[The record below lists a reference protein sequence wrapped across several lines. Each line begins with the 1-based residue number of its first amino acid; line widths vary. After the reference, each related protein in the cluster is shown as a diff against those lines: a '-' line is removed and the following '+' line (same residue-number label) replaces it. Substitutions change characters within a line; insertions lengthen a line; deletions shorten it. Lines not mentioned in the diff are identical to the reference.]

1 MANNNYNHNITITCN
16 ATAPQEALKLL
27 NKRQKEIIK
36 DMSLLDQAVAADK
49 KKWDSYKEELSA
61 VQMAIERNKASMEQF
76 RNVVNNLSQAT
87 LRQLNQAL
95 RKLKND
101 MANTS
106 DSKLLAQLRNEIAA
120 VEREKKIRLG
130 ALKDIEG
137 HLSTLKNKTD
147 AWLQSA
153 IQQQRSLLD
162 SMENTNNAGY
172 KRQLDVLKQLEAEE
186 QRRAA
191 IKTEQAA
198 INAGVDVRSGTASA
212 DKLRSARQALLAR
225 RDTLPQGAAGSAE
238 AKAIE
243 NINALLKQCDEQI
256 AAIAGKA
263 KQVPL
268 TAQQVEQEVASLTKN
283 LKNATPERLRKGLQ
297 MVNEQLDKIPLGSPQ
312 RQKMVQWARELDN
325 ALKGVDREAG
335 MSKTRFKEI
344 TGSIRGLRSA
354 NLKEL
359 QEAAAKLNNELL
371 TTKRRSEEFY
381 SKQRQ
386 LKAIRAEINRTT
398 GAIQK
403 QGSAFQTT
411 LRNLTTYFG
420 LFQIFSKISQMLTGI
435 FKKNLEM
442 SDQLSQIRMV
452 SGLATK
458 DVNRLSDALKGIDTR
473 TSLSGLQQIAYE
485 GSKLGMGQ
493 YGVEGLKSFTEAANE
508 LNVALKE
515 QMGDDTLTAMSKM
528 VENMGLIKSMGI
540 EKALKAT
547 GSAIFS
553 LSASSTASAGNI
565 VEFTKR
571 LYAMAKSAHITTP
584 ELLALG
590 SASDAF
596 GLMPEVA
603 STAMNKFITQI
614 QRAPGAIEQAIKVPK
629 GTVDNLYRSGKTMEA
644 IILILQRM
652 HDMGRARVNVFK
664 ALGSDGARMNLVFN
678 SMAENV
684 GAVEQHLRVANK
696 SFKEGTAV
704 TQEYQLRQQTA
715 MGYLERANNLWAKSF
730 VNKDGVDAMKQ
741 LTMQW
746 YNLSR
751 AITSSTVAMVPFRTV
766 VAGVVNGAKLLVVLL
781 PEILTFLGAAGL
793 TRVIIELAAVVSR
806 LRAILVAS
814 TISVAALRTAWAGLS
829 IAMRANVIGLV
840 AAVIVGVA
848 IPAYEKLK
856 ETLRGADEA
865 QRKYNNSVSAMKVRL
880 SAAKA
885 EADGYRRAIDRA
897 AKGSQERVAA
907 IQQFNSVYGSYLSNL
922 LSEKATAT
930 DVAKA
935 YERVCTALQNKI
947 ALEAKQK
954 DVDKYL
960 TPRYGWSA
968 SKLMGLSQATA
979 GTRYAPYGGDV
990 AKAYADDAYRRG
1002 IPYQTAVRNYMK
1014 KMGLSLTSNEL
1025 SLLFET
1031 AGATDRQIG
1040 KYLQNKYGD
1049 GGMLRRSI
1057 ILNGGAKGGRRQV
1070 MNIGRSVVDFFS
1082 QQYSTNRTSQK
1093 IDDKWN
1099 AFITPEPPVRD
1110 QAAPPDL
1117 KAEAKAARARER
1129 ARRAA
1134 IARAKKAMR
1143 EDLKN
1148 AETNSTAIIS
1158 NIEAY
1163 YNLQEAALKD
1173 MVTSGTRTS
1182 AEVTALV
1189 TELKTRRN
1197 NALMQARFALS
1208 GHKNNFEEVRKKM
1221 GRGWDQFDHSKRSDE
1236 LIKAIN
1242 SIDVNQ
1248 AYRTLARFDGSDK
1261 VYGISAKS
1269 FLDKIYENGTKNQ
1282 LDISDIEKK
1291 RQEAVDA
1298 VKRSYNGFSDL
1309 YKKVAEQFV
1318 TLGLE
1323 VQSFSDAAQVEYPHE
1338 GPNAPVD
1345 KDGKPLTKVGQSGFS
1360 TWGKASEEQWIDNV
1374 NVNAHAPGHVRL
1386 HPFDEMLHAMPSMG
1400 YHPYVDDITTDE
1412 GMWKWLRGF
1421 LSNYKTDK
1429 DGNPQYTS
1437 WAKRLNLTDSFIKQL
1452 DEKDV
1457 LDDHGNMDAK
1467 KLKKQLDPIRSE
1479 VESFYYIL
1487 TKYGDD
1493 YYEELKS
1500 KADEQKKIIEKMW
1513 DRSTEYKQY
1522 EEKDRLLSRQASI
1535 QSIVGRPHSIWQP
1548 FGFSQTIRNDDV
1560 DMEQGLNDLEAAHTK
1575 YQIAKM
1581 KTTDPA
1587 VLAEYLDKIETA
1599 QKKLEQTVYDR
1610 VTDRME
1616 SLKQWTDPIEQ
1627 LGTAMGNAFATMAQN
1642 AKDGRDAVKAALA
1655 DMVKSYAQSTIKIIN
1670 QLMMEKVKEAL
1681 IRKTYGKK
1689 AVKTEQ
1695 QTNEEIAD
1703 AQKGGSKKKSS
1714 LLTKAFKGFIGL
1726 FKKHKKESVK
1736 TTQETQTEMTETE
1749 KKGGEARQV
1758 LTTGVEQK
1766 TTDTLGKIQT
1776 EATKTKKANVQ
1787 EDVQTD
1793 SASAQASTT
1802 LGIASGASKIIGRLG
1817 WWGIPL
1823 VAVITALLN
1832 GLLAWAMSRVSSLFG
1847 GGSKGSDSTV
1857 NTKLVSGM
1865 LTYDSGNVQSFGGQ
1879 QGTQYVVGND
1889 GRVYR
1894 TEHVDNLSTGLVT
1907 EPIDTFVGGQRAIVG
1922 EHGPEMVI
1930 GRETTA
1936 ALQMNRP
1943 DLLRALV
1950 SYDKNYSGRGYRA
1963 YDGGNVQDFA
1973 TADNTA
1979 LNERLDRIDA
1989 TNRALTEVLAA
2000 LQKNGIHATVNKYGR
2015 GGIATQAQDGANF
2028 MRRNSGDTL
2037 WRK

>member
-1 MANNNYNHNITITCN
+1 M
-16 ATAPQEALKLL
+16 L

-36 DMSLLDQAVAADK
+36 DMSLLDQTVAADK

-76 RNVVNNLSQAT
+76 RNVMNNLSQAT
-87 LRQLNQAL
+87 LRQLRQAL

-106 DSKLLAQLRNEIAA
+106 DSKSLAKMRNDYAA
-120 VEREKKIRLG
+120 VERQIKIMQG
-130 ALKDIEG
+130 SLKDVEG

-153 IQQQRSLLD
+153 IQQQRSLLG

-172 KRQLDVLKQLEAEE
+172 KHQLDVLKQLEAEE

-198 INAGVDVRSGTASA
+198 VNAGVDVRSGTASA
-212 DKLRSARQALLAR
+212 AQLQSARQALLAR
-225 RDTLPQGAAGSAE
+225 RATLPQGAAGSAE
-238 AKAIE
+238 AREIE

-256 AAIAGKA
+256 AAIEGKA

-268 TAQQVEQEVASLTKN
+268 TAQQVEQKVSMLAKN
-283 LKNATPERLRKGLQ
+283 LKNATPEELRKGLQ
-297 MVNEQLDKIPLGSPQ
+297 MAREQLDKMALSSPK
-312 RQKMVQWARELDN
+312 RQKMVQWARELEN

-359 QEAAAKLNNELL
+359 QEAAAKLNNELQ
-371 TTKRRSEEFY
+371 TTKRRSKEFY

-386 LKAIRAEINRTT
+386 LQAIRAEINRTT
-398 GAIQK
+398 GAISK
-403 QGSAFQTT
+403 QGSAFQTI

-420 LFQIFSKISQMLTGI
+420 LFQIFSKISQMLTDI

-452 SGLATK
+452 SGLAIK

-766 VAGVVNGAKLLVVLL
+766 VGGVINGAKLLVVLL

-829 IAMRANVIGLV
+829 VAMRANVIGLV

-856 ETLRGADEA
+856 ETLWGADEA

-907 IQQFNSVYGSYLSNL
+907 IQQFNSVYGSYLTNL

-968 SKLMGLSQATA
+968 GKLMGLTQATA

-1002 IPYQTAVRNYMK
+1002 IPYQTAVRNYMQ

-1031 AGATDRQIG
+1031 AGATDRQVG

-1057 ILNGGAKGGRRQV
+1057 ILNGGVKGGRRQV
-1070 MNIGRSVVDFFS
+1070 MNIGRNVVDFFS
-1082 QQYSTNRTSQK
+1082 QQYSTNRTSAT
-1093 IDDKWN
+1093 IDKKWN
-1099 AFITPEPPVRD
+1099 PYIIPTPFVKDQEAPTPVTGGHSGGGGGRGGHTGNS
-1110 QAAPPDL
+1110 P
-1117 KAEAKAARARER
+1117 AEQLS
-1129 ARRAA
+1129 
-1134 IARAKKAMR
+1134 IAKKAAEGLIAEINSYYNNQEAAIEDMVSDGTVTAERAKMINSELKEKRETALMEARLAIAGKNNHWDDFKNNAMGEYHDLADMGRMSEELSRELLQQIVKADTDNIRKMLSALEGGHDVLRDVLKNATQNQYNINKIKADRKEKAVQMMYQYDYTRTYLENVQNQMIQAGYGTTLDDNFFKAPPKPLHDESEADYKAGGNMR
-1143 EDLKN
+1143 TGVNLGEVSVQGKYLSPYEQMMQQYIAKSPEYLQFNPNNDLDLYKFLQTFASNGNVDKDGDAIALTSWAKKFKPMKDWISALGTEGYDANDQQSMEDLKN
-1148 AETNSTAIIS
+1148 KMTPIRDEIRAFFNFLFDADGRYYTEVVEKQQQRAQKIIDS
-1158 NIEAY
+1158 RWEHGEDYKAS
-1163 YNLQEAALKD
+1163 QQQH
-1173 MVTSGTRTS
+1173 R
-1182 AEVTALV
+1182 
-1189 TELKTRRN
+1189 
-1197 NALMQARFALS
+1197 ALS
-1208 GHKNNFEEVRKKM
+1208 EQANLDSIFGAK
-1221 GRGWDQFDHSKRSDE
+1221 HSFW
-1236 LIKAIN
+1236 
-1242 SIDVNQ
+1242 
-1248 AYRTLARFDGSDK
+1248 T
-1261 VYGISAKS
+1261 
-1269 FLDKIYENGTKNQ
+1269 
-1282 LDISDIEKK
+1282 
-1291 RQEAVDA
+1291 
-1298 VKRSYNGFSDL
+1298 
-1309 YKKVAEQFV
+1309 
-1318 TLGLE
+1318 
-1323 VQSFSDAAQVEYPHE
+1323 
-1338 GPNAPVD
+1338 
-1345 KDGKPLTKVGQSGFS
+1345 
-1360 TWGKASEEQWIDNV
+1360 
-1374 NVNAHAPGHVRL
+1374 
-1386 HPFDEMLHAMPSMG
+1386 
-1400 YHPYVDDITTDE
+1400 
-1412 GMWKWLRGF
+1412 
-1421 LSNYKTDK
+1421 
-1429 DGNPQYTS
+1429 
-1437 WAKRLNLTDSFIKQL
+1437 
-1452 DEKDV
+1452 
-1457 LDDHGNMDAK
+1457 
-1467 KLKKQLDPIRSE
+1467 
-1479 VESFYYIL
+1479 
-1487 TKYGDD
+1487 
-1493 YYEELKS
+1493 
-1500 KADEQKKIIEKMW
+1500 
-1513 DRSTEYKQY
+1513 
-1522 EEKDRLLSRQASI
+1522 
-1535 QSIVGRPHSIWQP
+1535 P
-1548 FGFSQTIRNDDV
+1548 FGFSRTIRNDDTGV
-1560 DMEQGLNDLEAAHTK
+1560 AQAQLDVSDAQKQLD
-1575 YQIAKM
+1575 IAKLQ
-1581 KTTDPA
+1581 TTDPK
-1587 VLAEYLDKIETA
+1587 VLADYVKKLDEAT
-1599 QKKLEQTVYDR
+1599 QKLEQTVAER
-1610 VTDRME
+1610 VNTRID
-1616 SLKQWTDPIEQ
+1616 SLRQWTDPIEQ

-1922 EHGPEMVI
+1922 ELGPEMVI

>member
-36 DMSLLDQAVAADK
+36 DMSLLDQTVAADK

-76 RNVVNNLSQAT
+76 RNVMNNLSQAT
-87 LRQLNQAL
+87 LRQLRQAL

-106 DSKLLAQLRNEIAA
+106 DSKSLAKMRNDYAA
-120 VEREKKIRLG
+120 VERQIKIMQG
-130 ALKDIEG
+130 SLKDVEG

-153 IQQQRSLLD
+153 IQQQRSLLG

-172 KRQLDVLKQLEAEE
+172 KHQLDVLKQLEAEE

-198 INAGVDVRSGTASA
+198 VNAGVDVRSGTASA
-212 DKLRSARQALLAR
+212 AQLQSARQALLAR
-225 RDTLPQGAAGSAE
+225 RATLPQGAAGSAE
-238 AKAIE
+238 AREIE

-256 AAIAGKA
+256 AAIEGKA

-268 TAQQVEQEVASLTKN
+268 TAQQVEQKVSMLAKN
-283 LKNATPERLRKGLQ
+283 LKNATPEELRKGLQ
-297 MVNEQLDKIPLGSPQ
+297 MAREQLDKMALSSPK
-312 RQKMVQWARELDN
+312 RQKMVQWARELEN

-359 QEAAAKLNNELL
+359 QEAAAKLNNELQ
-371 TTKRRSEEFY
+371 TTKRRSKEFY

-386 LKAIRAEINRTT
+386 LQAIRAEINRTT
-398 GAIQK
+398 GAISK
-403 QGSAFQTT
+403 QGSAFQTI

-420 LFQIFSKISQMLTGI
+420 LFQIFSKISQMLTDI

-452 SGLATK
+452 SGLAIK

-766 VAGVVNGAKLLVVLL
+766 VGGVINGAKLLVVLL

-829 IAMRANVIGLV
+829 VAMRANVIGLV

-856 ETLRGADEA
+856 ETLWGADEA

-907 IQQFNSVYGSYLSNL
+907 IQQFNSVYGSYLTNL

-968 SKLMGLSQATA
+968 GKLMGLTQATA

-1002 IPYQTAVRNYMK
+1002 IPYQTAVRNYMQ

-1031 AGATDRQIG
+1031 AGATDRQVG

-1057 ILNGGAKGGRRQV
+1057 ILNGGVKGGRRQV
-1070 MNIGRSVVDFFS
+1070 MNIGRNVVDFFS
-1082 QQYSTNRTSQK
+1082 QQYSTNRTSAT
-1093 IDDKWN
+1093 IDKKWN
-1099 AFITPEPPVRD
+1099 PYIIPTPFVKDQEAPTPVTGGHSGGGGGRGGHTGNS
-1110 QAAPPDL
+1110 P
-1117 KAEAKAARARER
+1117 AEQLS
-1129 ARRAA
+1129 
-1134 IARAKKAMR
+1134 IAKKAAEGLIAEINSYYNNQEAAIEDMVSDGTVTAERAKMINSELKEKRETALMEARLAIAGKNNHWDDFKNNAMGEYHDLADMGRMSEELSRELLQQIVKADTDNIRKMLSALEGGHDVLRDVLKNATQNQYNINKIKADRKEKAVQMMYQYDYTRTYLENVQNQMIQAGYGTTLDDNFFKAPPKPLHDESEADYKAGGNMR
-1143 EDLKN
+1143 TGVNLGEVSVQGKYLSPYEQMMQQYIAKSPEYLQFNPNNDLDLYKFLQTFASNGNVDKDGDAIALTSWAKKFKPMKDWISALGTEGYDANDQQSMEDLKN
-1148 AETNSTAIIS
+1148 KMTPIRDEIRAFFNFLFDADGRYYTEVVEKQQQRAQKIIDS
-1158 NIEAY
+1158 RWEHGEDYKAS
-1163 YNLQEAALKD
+1163 QQQH
-1173 MVTSGTRTS
+1173 R
-1182 AEVTALV
+1182 
-1189 TELKTRRN
+1189 
-1197 NALMQARFALS
+1197 ALS
-1208 GHKNNFEEVRKKM
+1208 EQANLDSIFGAK
-1221 GRGWDQFDHSKRSDE
+1221 HSFW
-1236 LIKAIN
+1236 
-1242 SIDVNQ
+1242 
-1248 AYRTLARFDGSDK
+1248 T
-1261 VYGISAKS
+1261 
-1269 FLDKIYENGTKNQ
+1269 
-1282 LDISDIEKK
+1282 
-1291 RQEAVDA
+1291 
-1298 VKRSYNGFSDL
+1298 
-1309 YKKVAEQFV
+1309 
-1318 TLGLE
+1318 
-1323 VQSFSDAAQVEYPHE
+1323 
-1338 GPNAPVD
+1338 
-1345 KDGKPLTKVGQSGFS
+1345 
-1360 TWGKASEEQWIDNV
+1360 
-1374 NVNAHAPGHVRL
+1374 
-1386 HPFDEMLHAMPSMG
+1386 
-1400 YHPYVDDITTDE
+1400 
-1412 GMWKWLRGF
+1412 
-1421 LSNYKTDK
+1421 
-1429 DGNPQYTS
+1429 
-1437 WAKRLNLTDSFIKQL
+1437 
-1452 DEKDV
+1452 
-1457 LDDHGNMDAK
+1457 
-1467 KLKKQLDPIRSE
+1467 
-1479 VESFYYIL
+1479 
-1487 TKYGDD
+1487 
-1493 YYEELKS
+1493 
-1500 KADEQKKIIEKMW
+1500 
-1513 DRSTEYKQY
+1513 
-1522 EEKDRLLSRQASI
+1522 
-1535 QSIVGRPHSIWQP
+1535 P
-1548 FGFSQTIRNDDV
+1548 FGFSRTIRNDDTGV
-1560 DMEQGLNDLEAAHTK
+1560 AQAQLDVSDAQKQLD
-1575 YQIAKM
+1575 IAKLQ
-1581 KTTDPA
+1581 TTDPK
-1587 VLAEYLDKIETA
+1587 VLADYVKKLDEAT
-1599 QKKLEQTVYDR
+1599 QKLEQTVAER
-1610 VTDRME
+1610 VNTRID
-1616 SLKQWTDPIEQ
+1616 SLRQWTDPIEQ

-1922 EHGPEMVI
+1922 ELGPEMVI

>member
-36 DMSLLDQAVAADK
+36 DMSLLDQTVAADK

-76 RNVVNNLSQAT
+76 RNVMNNLSQAT
-87 LRQLNQAL
+87 LRQLRQAL

-106 DSKLLAQLRNEIAA
+106 DSKALAKMRNDYAA
-120 VEREKKIRLG
+120 VERQIKIMQG
-130 ALKDIEG
+130 SLKDVEG

-153 IQQQRSLLD
+153 IQQQRSLLG

-172 KRQLDVLKQLEAEE
+172 KHQLDVLKQLEAEE

-198 INAGVDVRSGTASA
+198 VNAGVDVRSGTASA
-212 DKLRSARQALLAR
+212 AQLQSARQALLAR
-225 RDTLPQGAAGSAE
+225 RATLPQGVAGSAE
-238 AKAIE
+238 AREIE

-256 AAIAGKA
+256 AAIEGKA

-268 TAQQVEQEVASLTKN
+268 TAQQVEQKVALLAKN
-283 LKNATPERLRKGLQ
+283 LKNATPEALRKGLQ
-297 MVNEQLDKIPLGSPQ
+297 MAREQLDKMALSSPQ
-312 RQKMVQWARELDN
+312 RQKMVQWARELEN

-335 MSKTRFKEI
+335 MSKTRFEEI

-359 QEAAAKLNNELL
+359 QEAAAKLNNELQ

-386 LKAIRAEINRTT
+386 LQSIRAEINRTT
-398 GAIQK
+398 GAISK

-420 LFQIFSKISQMLTGI
+420 LFQIFSKISQMLTDV

-452 SGLATK
+452 SGLAIK

-493 YGVEGLKSFTEAANE
+493 YGVEGLKGFTEAANE

-528 VENMGLIKSMGI
+528 VENMGLIKSMGV

-553 LSASSTASAGNI
+553 LSASSTSSAGNI

-614 QRAPGAIEQAIKVPK
+614 QRVPGAIEQAIKVPK

-704 TQEYQLRQQTA
+704 SQEYQLRQQTA

-730 VNKDGVDAMKQ
+730 INKDGVDVMKQ

-766 VAGVVNGAKLLVVLL
+766 VGGVINGAKLLVVLL

-793 TRVIIELAAVVSR
+793 TRVIIELAAVFSR

-829 IAMRANVIGLV
+829 VAMRANVIGLV

-856 ETLRGADEA
+856 ETLWGTDEA

-885 EADGYRRAIDRA
+885 EVDGYRRAIDRA

-968 SKLMGLSQATA
+968 SKLMGLTQATA

-990 AKAYADDAYRRG
+990 AKAYADDAYKRG

-1014 KMGLSLTSNEL
+1014 KMGLSLTSDEL

-1057 ILNGGAKGGRRQV
+1057 ILNGGVKGGRRRV

-1082 QQYSTNRTSQK
+1082 QQYSTNRTSAT
-1093 IDDKWN
+1093 IDKKWN
-1099 AFITPEPPVRD
+1099 PYIIPTPFVRD
-1110 QAAPPDL
+1110 QEAPTPDTGGHGGGGGRGGHTGNSP
-1117 KAEAKAARARER
+1117 AEQLS
-1129 ARRAA
+1129 
-1134 IARAKKAMR
+1134 IAKKAAEGLIAEINSYYNNQEAAIEDMVSDGTVTAER
-1143 EDLKN
+1143 AKMINSELKEKRETALMEARLAIAGKNNHWDDFKNNAMGEYHDLADMGRMSEELSRELLQQIVKADTDNIRKMLSALEGGHDVLRDVLKNATQNQYNINKIKADRKEKAVQMMYQYDYTRTYLEDVQNQMIQAGYGTTLDDNFFKAPPKPLHDESEADYKAGGNMKTGVNLGEVSVQGKYLSPYEQMMQQYIAKSPEYLKFNPNNDLDLYKFLQTFASNGNVDKDGDAIALTSWAKKFKPMKDWISALGTEGYDANDQQSMEDLKN
-1148 AETNSTAIIS
+1148 RMTPIRDEIRAFFNFLFDADGRYYTEVVEKQQQRAQKIIDS
-1158 NIEAY
+1158 RWEHGEDY
-1163 YNLQEAALKD
+1163 
-1173 MVTSGTRTS
+1173 
-1182 AEVTALV
+1182 EVSQQQH
-1189 TELKTRRN
+1189 R
-1197 NALMQARFALS
+1197 ALS
-1208 GHKNNFEEVRKKM
+1208 EQANLDSLFGAK
-1221 GRGWDQFDHSKRSDE
+1221 HSFW
-1236 LIKAIN
+1236 
-1242 SIDVNQ
+1242 
-1248 AYRTLARFDGSDK
+1248 T
-1261 VYGISAKS
+1261 
-1269 FLDKIYENGTKNQ
+1269 
-1282 LDISDIEKK
+1282 
-1291 RQEAVDA
+1291 
-1298 VKRSYNGFSDL
+1298 
-1309 YKKVAEQFV
+1309 
-1318 TLGLE
+1318 
-1323 VQSFSDAAQVEYPHE
+1323 
-1338 GPNAPVD
+1338 
-1345 KDGKPLTKVGQSGFS
+1345 
-1360 TWGKASEEQWIDNV
+1360 
-1374 NVNAHAPGHVRL
+1374 
-1386 HPFDEMLHAMPSMG
+1386 
-1400 YHPYVDDITTDE
+1400 
-1412 GMWKWLRGF
+1412 
-1421 LSNYKTDK
+1421 
-1429 DGNPQYTS
+1429 
-1437 WAKRLNLTDSFIKQL
+1437 
-1452 DEKDV
+1452 
-1457 LDDHGNMDAK
+1457 
-1467 KLKKQLDPIRSE
+1467 
-1479 VESFYYIL
+1479 
-1487 TKYGDD
+1487 
-1493 YYEELKS
+1493 
-1500 KADEQKKIIEKMW
+1500 
-1513 DRSTEYKQY
+1513 
-1522 EEKDRLLSRQASI
+1522 
-1535 QSIVGRPHSIWQP
+1535 P
-1548 FGFSQTIRNDDV
+1548 FGFARTIRNDDTGV
-1560 DMEQGLNDLEAAHTK
+1560 AQAQLDVSDAQKQLD
-1575 YQIAKM
+1575 IAKLQ
-1581 KTTDPA
+1581 TTDPK
-1587 VLAEYLDKIETA
+1587 VLADYVKKLDEAT
-1599 QKKLEQTVYDR
+1599 QKLEQTVAER
-1610 VTDRME
+1610 VNTRID
-1616 SLKQWTDPIEQ
+1616 SLRQWTDPIEQ

-1689 AVKTEQ
+1689 AVKTEK

-1736 TTQETQTEMTETE
+1736 TTQETQTELTETE

-1758 LTTGVEQK
+1758 LTTGIAQK
-1766 TTDTLGKIQT
+1766 TTETLGEIQT

-1973 TADNTA
+1973 TADNTT

-2000 LQKNGIHATVNKYGR
+2000 LQKNGIKATVNKYGR

-2037 WRK
+2037 WHK

>member
-36 DMSLLDQAVAADK
+36 DMSLLDQTVAVDK
-49 KKWDSYKEELSA
+49 KKWDSYKEELGA

-76 RNVVNNLSQAT
+76 RNVMNNLSQAT
-87 LRQLNQAL
+87 LRQLRQAL

-106 DSKLLAQLRNEIAA
+106 DSKSLAKMRNDYAA
-120 VEREKKIRLG
+120 VERQIKIMQG
-130 ALKDIEG
+130 SLKDVEG

-153 IQQQRSLLD
+153 IQQQRSLLG

-172 KRQLDVLKQLEAEE
+172 KHQLDVLKQLEAEE

-191 IKTEQAA
+191 IKIEQAA
-198 INAGVDVRSGTASA
+198 VNAGVDVRSGTASA
-212 DKLRSARQALLAR
+212 AQLQSARQALLAR
-225 RDTLPQGAAGSAE
+225 RATLPQGAAGSAE
-238 AKAIE
+238 AREIE

-256 AAIAGKA
+256 AAIEGKA

-268 TAQQVEQEVASLTKN
+268 TAQQVEQKVSMLAKN
-283 LKNATPERLRKGLQ
+283 LKNATPEELRKGLQ
-297 MVNEQLDKIPLGSPQ
+297 MAREQLDKMALSSPQ

-335 MSKTRFKEI
+335 MSKTRFEEI

-359 QEAAAKLNNELL
+359 QEAAAKLNNELQ

-386 LKAIRAEINRTT
+386 LQAIRAEINRTT

-420 LFQIFSKISQMLTGI
+420 LFQIFSKISQMLTDI

-452 SGLATK
+452 SGLAIK
-458 DVNRLSDALKGIDTR
+458 DVDRLSDALKGIDTR

-730 VNKDGVDAMKQ
+730 INKDGVDAMKQ

-793 TRVIIELAAVVSR
+793 TRVIIELATVFSR

-829 IAMRANVIGLV
+829 VAMRANVIGLV

-856 ETLRGADEA
+856 ETLWGTDEA

-907 IQQFNSVYGSYLSNL
+907 IQQFNSVYGSYLTNL

-968 SKLMGLSQATA
+968 SKLMGLTQATA

-1002 IPYQTAVRNYMK
+1002 IPYQTAVRNYMR
-1014 KMGLSLTSNEL
+1014 KMGLRLTSNEL

-1031 AGATDRQIG
+1031 AGATNQQRG
-1040 KYLQNKYGD
+1040 KYLTNQYGAE
-1049 GGMLRRSI
+1049 GGLRRSI
-1057 ILNGGAKGGRRQV
+1057 ILNGGAKGGRRRV
-1070 MNIGRSVVDFFS
+1070 MNIGRNVVDFFS
-1082 QQYSTNRTSQK
+1082 QQYSTDRTSAT
-1093 IDDKWN
+1093 IDKKWN
-1099 AFITPEPPVRD
+1099 AYIIPTPFVRD
-1110 QAAPPDL
+1110 QEAPTPDTGGHGGGGRGGRGGHTGNSP
-1117 KAEAKAARARER
+1117 AEQLS
-1129 ARRAA
+1129 
-1134 IARAKKAMR
+1134 IAKKAAEGLIAEINSYYNNQEAAIEDMVSDGTVTAERAKMINSELKEKRETALMEARLAIAGKNNHWDDFKNNAMGEYHDLADMGRMSEELSRELLQQIVKADTDNIRKMLSALEGGHDVLRDVLKNATQNQYNINKIKADRKEKAVQMMYQYDYTRTYLEDVQNQMIQAGYGTTLDDNFFKAPPKPLHDESEADYKAGGNMR
-1143 EDLKN
+1143 TGVNLGEVSVQGKYLSPYEQMMQQYIAKSPEYLQFNPNSDLDLYKFLQTFASNGNVDKDGDAIALTSWAKKFKPMKDWISALGTEGYDANDQQSMEDLKN
-1148 AETNSTAIIS
+1148 KMTPIRDEIRAFFNFLFDADGRYYTEVVEKQQLRAQKIIDS
-1158 NIEAY
+1158 RWEHGEDYKAS
-1163 YNLQEAALKD
+1163 QQQH
-1173 MVTSGTRTS
+1173 R
-1182 AEVTALV
+1182 
-1189 TELKTRRN
+1189 
-1197 NALMQARFALS
+1197 ALS
-1208 GHKNNFEEVRKKM
+1208 EQANLDSLFGAK
-1221 GRGWDQFDHSKRSDE
+1221 HSFW
-1236 LIKAIN
+1236 
-1242 SIDVNQ
+1242 
-1248 AYRTLARFDGSDK
+1248 T
-1261 VYGISAKS
+1261 
-1269 FLDKIYENGTKNQ
+1269 
-1282 LDISDIEKK
+1282 
-1291 RQEAVDA
+1291 
-1298 VKRSYNGFSDL
+1298 
-1309 YKKVAEQFV
+1309 
-1318 TLGLE
+1318 
-1323 VQSFSDAAQVEYPHE
+1323 
-1338 GPNAPVD
+1338 
-1345 KDGKPLTKVGQSGFS
+1345 
-1360 TWGKASEEQWIDNV
+1360 
-1374 NVNAHAPGHVRL
+1374 
-1386 HPFDEMLHAMPSMG
+1386 
-1400 YHPYVDDITTDE
+1400 
-1412 GMWKWLRGF
+1412 
-1421 LSNYKTDK
+1421 
-1429 DGNPQYTS
+1429 
-1437 WAKRLNLTDSFIKQL
+1437 
-1452 DEKDV
+1452 
-1457 LDDHGNMDAK
+1457 
-1467 KLKKQLDPIRSE
+1467 
-1479 VESFYYIL
+1479 
-1487 TKYGDD
+1487 
-1493 YYEELKS
+1493 
-1500 KADEQKKIIEKMW
+1500 
-1513 DRSTEYKQY
+1513 
-1522 EEKDRLLSRQASI
+1522 
-1535 QSIVGRPHSIWQP
+1535 P
-1548 FGFSQTIRNDDV
+1548 FGFARTIRNDDTGV
-1560 DMEQGLNDLEAAHTK
+1560 AQAQLDVSDAQKQLD
-1575 YQIAKM
+1575 IAKLQ
-1581 KTTDPA
+1581 TTDPK
-1587 VLAEYLDKIETA
+1587 VLADYVKKLDEAT
-1599 QKKLEQTVYDR
+1599 QKLEQTVAER
-1610 VTDRME
+1610 VNTRID
-1616 SLKQWTDPIEQ
+1616 SLRQWTDPIEQ

-1689 AVKTEQ
+1689 AVKTEK

-1894 TEHVDNLSTGLVT
+1894 TEHVDNLATGLVT

-1922 EHGPEMVI
+1922 ERGPEMVI

>member
-36 DMSLLDQAVAADK
+36 DMSLLDQTVAADK

-76 RNVVNNLSQAT
+76 RNVMNNLSQAT
-87 LRQLNQAL
+87 LRQLRQAL

-106 DSKLLAQLRNEIAA
+106 DSKSLAKMRNDYAA
-120 VEREKKIRLG
+120 VERQIKIMQG
-130 ALKDIEG
+130 SLKDVEG

-153 IQQQRSLLD
+153 IQQQRSLLG

-172 KRQLDVLKQLEAEE
+172 KHQLDVLKQLEAEE

-191 IKTEQAA
+191 IKIEQAA
-198 INAGVDVRSGTASA
+198 VNAGVDVRSGTASA
-212 DKLRSARQALLAR
+212 AQLQSARQALLAR
-225 RDTLPQGAAGSAE
+225 RATLPQGAVGSAE
-238 AKAIE
+238 AREIE

-256 AAIAGKA
+256 AAIEGKA

-268 TAQQVEQEVASLTKN
+268 TAQQVEQKVALLAKN
-283 LKNATPERLRKGLQ
+283 LKNATPEELRKGLQ
-297 MVNEQLDKIPLGSPQ
+297 MAREQLDKMALSSPQ

-335 MSKTRFKEI
+335 MSKTRFEEI

-359 QEAAAKLNNELL
+359 QEAAAKLNNELQ
-371 TTKRRSEEFY
+371 TTKRRSKEFY

-386 LKAIRAEINRTT
+386 LQNIRAEINRTT

-420 LFQIFSKISQMLTGI
+420 LFQIFSKISQMLTDI

-452 SGLATK
+452 SGLAIK

-485 GSKLGMGQ
+485 GSKLGMGK
-493 YGVEGLKSFTEAANE
+493 YGVEGLKGFTEAANE

-766 VAGVVNGAKLLVVLL
+766 VGGVINGAKLLVVLL

-793 TRVIIELAAVVSR
+793 TRVIIELAAVFSR
-806 LRAILVAS
+806 LRAIMVAS

-829 IAMRANVIGLV
+829 VAMRANVIGLV

-856 ETLRGADEA
+856 ETLWGADEA
-865 QRKYNNSVSAMKVRL
+865 QTKYNNSVSAMKVRL

-907 IQQFNSVYGSYLSNL
+907 IQQFNSVYGSYLTTL

-1014 KMGLSLTSNEL
+1014 KMGLSLTSEEL

-1031 AGATDRQIG
+1031 AGTTDQQRDE
-1040 KYLQNKYGD
+1040 YLVNKYGSIKYGLEGALKRSIVLF
-1049 GGMLRRSI
+1049 GGMEGKR
-1057 ILNGGAKGGRRQV
+1057 KQV
-1070 MNIGRSVVDFFS
+1070 MDIGRNVVDFFS
-1082 QQYSTNRTSQK
+1082 QQYSTNRTSAT
-1093 IDDKWN
+1093 IDKKWN
-1099 AFITPEPPVRD
+1099 PYIIPTPFVRD
-1110 QAAPPDL
+1110 QEAPTPDTGGHGGGGRGGHTGNSP
-1117 KAEAKAARARER
+1117 AEQLS
-1129 ARRAA
+1129 
-1134 IARAKKAMR
+1134 IAKKAAEGLIAEINSYYNNQEAAIEDMVSDGTVTAER
-1143 EDLKN
+1143 AKMINSELKEKRETALMEARLAIAGKNNHWDDFKNNAMGEYHDLADMGRMSEELSRELLQQIVKADTDNIRKMLSALEGGHDVLRDVLKNATQNQYNINKIKADRKEKAVQMMYQYDYTRTYLEDVQNQMIQAGYGTTLDDNFFKAPPKPLHDESEADYKAGGNMKTGVNLGEVSVQGKYLSPYEQMMQQYIAKSPEYLQFNPSNDLDLYKFLQTFASNGNVDKDGNAIALTSWAKKFKPMKDWISALGTEGYDANDQQSMEDLKN
-1148 AETNSTAIIS
+1148 KMTPIRDEIRAFFNFLFDADGRYYTEVVEKQQQRAQKIIDS
-1158 NIEAY
+1158 RWEHGEDY
-1163 YNLQEAALKD
+1163 KVSQQQH
-1173 MVTSGTRTS
+1173 R
-1182 AEVTALV
+1182 
-1189 TELKTRRN
+1189 
-1197 NALMQARFALS
+1197 ALS
-1208 GHKNNFEEVRKKM
+1208 EQANLDSLFGAK
-1221 GRGWDQFDHSKRSDE
+1221 HSFW
-1236 LIKAIN
+1236 
-1242 SIDVNQ
+1242 
-1248 AYRTLARFDGSDK
+1248 T
-1261 VYGISAKS
+1261 
-1269 FLDKIYENGTKNQ
+1269 
-1282 LDISDIEKK
+1282 
-1291 RQEAVDA
+1291 
-1298 VKRSYNGFSDL
+1298 
-1309 YKKVAEQFV
+1309 
-1318 TLGLE
+1318 
-1323 VQSFSDAAQVEYPHE
+1323 
-1338 GPNAPVD
+1338 
-1345 KDGKPLTKVGQSGFS
+1345 
-1360 TWGKASEEQWIDNV
+1360 
-1374 NVNAHAPGHVRL
+1374 
-1386 HPFDEMLHAMPSMG
+1386 
-1400 YHPYVDDITTDE
+1400 
-1412 GMWKWLRGF
+1412 
-1421 LSNYKTDK
+1421 
-1429 DGNPQYTS
+1429 
-1437 WAKRLNLTDSFIKQL
+1437 
-1452 DEKDV
+1452 
-1457 LDDHGNMDAK
+1457 
-1467 KLKKQLDPIRSE
+1467 
-1479 VESFYYIL
+1479 
-1487 TKYGDD
+1487 
-1493 YYEELKS
+1493 
-1500 KADEQKKIIEKMW
+1500 
-1513 DRSTEYKQY
+1513 
-1522 EEKDRLLSRQASI
+1522 
-1535 QSIVGRPHSIWQP
+1535 P
-1548 FGFSQTIRNDDV
+1548 FGFSRTIRNDDTGV
-1560 DMEQGLNDLEAAHTK
+1560 AQAQLDVSDAQKQLD
-1575 YQIAKM
+1575 IAKLQ
-1581 KTTDPA
+1581 TTDPK
-1587 VLAEYLDKIETA
+1587 VLADYVKKLDEAT
-1599 QKKLEQTVYDR
+1599 QKLEQTVAER
-1610 VTDRME
+1610 VNTRID
-1616 SLKQWTDPIEQ
+1616 SLRQWTDPIEQ

-1922 EHGPEMVI
+1922 ERGPEMVI